1 MLFNKRYTIVNERRT
16 ITVMVCFIVFVCL
29 ARVLFIYGSYKYR
42 KTYLAYQFD
51 GRVEGVSYDI
61 KGKAT
66 IVIKGGS
73 YDLSDNN
80 WDFDHN
86 RITKGDSLIK
96 KKNSM
101 IIKLVKR
108 NGQIVIEGKDDFER

>member
-1 MLFNKRYTIVNERRT
+1 MLFNKRHTV
-16 ITVMVCFIVFVCL
+16 TVMVFFVLFVCL
-29 ARVLFIYGSYKYR
+29 ARVLFMYGSYKYR
-42 KTYLAYQFD
+42 KIYLAYQFD
-51 GRVEGVSYDI
+51 GRVERVSYDI

-66 IVIKGGS
+66 IIINGSS

-101 IIKLVKR
+101 IIELIKR
-108 NGQIVIEGKDDFER
+108 NGQIVIQGKDELER